1 MNKAILALADGTIF
15 KGRAL
20 GHAGEASGEA
30 VFNTAMTG
38 YQEILTDPS
47 YKGQLVVMTCSHI
60 GNYGITRQDVESRQ
74 IWAEAFLVREACRTP
89 SDWRSHQSLH
99 DYLSQQGVVGIE
111 GIDTRY
117 LTRHLRDHGAQP
129 GVISHVDLD
138 CDSLIKKAKVASGT
152 TGRDL
157 VSEVTCKALYEW
169 DQGSETIDKI

>member
-1 MNKAILALADGTIF
+1 MPDRPSILALETGDVFYGFAFGADVTGT
-15 KGRAL
+15 
-20 GHAGEASGEA
+20 GEV
-30 VFNTAMTG
+30 VFNTSKTG
-38 YQEILTDPS
+38 YQEISTDAS
-47 YKGQLVVMTCSHI
+47 YRGQLVVMTCSHI

-89 SDWRSHQSLH
+89 SNWRSHQSLH

-117 LTRHLRDHGAQP
+117 LTRHLREYGAQP

-138 CDSLIKKAKVASGT
+138 PDSLIKKAKIASGT

-157 VSEVTCKALYEW
+157 VSEVTCEAPYEL
-169 DQGSETIDKI
+169 SLIHI